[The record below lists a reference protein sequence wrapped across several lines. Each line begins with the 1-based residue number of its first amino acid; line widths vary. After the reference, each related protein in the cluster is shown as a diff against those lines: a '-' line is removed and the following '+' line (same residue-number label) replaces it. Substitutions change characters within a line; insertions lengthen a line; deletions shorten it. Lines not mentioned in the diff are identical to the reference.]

1 MKRPVTWSLFVV
13 VVAAACGPTGAT
25 HATSD
30 PIGSS
35 GTPHRATPAP
45 HIEWKDNAFGTE
57 ALPVLARA
65 GELAIVAVRQID
77 GERGFPNL
85 RIEVRDRT
93 DKTIQTIPILNSNEY
108 EALAPGGVANAEL
121 QRRIDAANTEL
132 ARLHDLHDLVAMKP
146 LEIQAPTDNTF
157 PHLAIGDGLDVDW
170 NGDHVHVFRHNSDRQ
185 VVTVDGKAWL
195 APVHASCSNPAFL
208 RSVFHAPELPVVVV
222 QIAYRGSDSCGVP
235 SDQFH
240 VVAW

>member
-1 MKRPVTWSLFVV
+1 MRRILLPAIWAVV
-13 VVAAACGPTGAT
+13 GACGPNGAT
-25 HATSD
+25 HEKSD

-35 GTPHRATPAP
+35 DLSHRATRAP
-45 HIEWKDNAFGTE
+45 HIAWKDNAFGTE
-57 ALPVLARA
+57 ALPVVARA
-65 GELAIVAVRQID
+65 GEIAIVAVRQID

-85 RIEVRDRT
+85 RIEVRDRG
-93 DKTIQTIPILNSNEY
+93 DKTIQTLSILNSYEY
-108 EALAPGGVANAEL
+108 EKLAPGGIAGPEL
-121 QRRIDAANTEL
+121 QKRIDAANTEL
-132 ARLHDLHDLVAMKP
+132 TRLHDLHDLVVMKP

-170 NGDHVHVFRHNSDRQ
+170 SSDHVHVFRHNSDRQ
-185 VVTVDGKAWL
+185 VVTVEGKAWL
-195 APVHASCSNPAFL
+195 APVRPNCDNPAFL
-208 RSVFHAPELPVVVV
+208 RSAFHAPELTVVVV

>member
-1 MKRPVTWSLFVV
+1 MRPVLLAVLAAA
-13 VVAAACGPTGAT
+13 AAACGPNGAT
-25 HATSD
+25 HEKSD

-35 GTPHRATPAP
+35 DLPHRGTPAP
-45 HIEWKDNAFGTE
+45 HLAWRDNAFGTE
-57 ALPVLARA
+57 ALPVVARA
-65 GELAIVAVRQID
+65 GEIAIVAVRQID

-85 RIEVRDRT
+85 RIEVRDRS
-93 DKTIQTIPILNSNEY
+93 DKTIQTLPILNSNEY
-108 EALAPGGVANAEL
+108 EQLAPGGIAGPEL
-121 QRRIDAANTEL
+121 QKRIEVANTEL
-132 ARLHDLHDLVAMKP
+132 ARLHDLHDLVAMKR

-170 NGDHVHVFRHNSDRQ
+170 SSDHVHVFRHDSDRQ
-185 VVTVDGKAWL
+185 VVTVEGKAWL
-195 APVHASCSNPAFL
+195 APVHPNCDNPAFL
-208 RSVFHAPELPVVVV
+208 RSVFHAPELSVVVV